1 MRIWNS
7 HQIPFDEI
15 WLHDKPVAMAY
26 IDDRGL
32 RLVGDR
38 KRSNWLE
45 IVGISPAERRN
56 VGLVTGGNRSGMAI
70 FTLEEARALLPQIKE
85 VTQRYYNIVEELR
98 ESLQNPDDAA
108 AVKRLETR
116 INAELQQVGRGGAR
130 NCGVEVKGLWLADFD
145 SGDGYYYCWQLGE
158 DDIEHFHRY
167 ETGFAGRRP
176 IELLG

>member
-1 MRIWNS
+1 
-7 HQIPFDEI
+7 
-15 WLHDKPVAMAY
+15 
-26 IDDRGL
+26 
-32 RLVGDR
+32 
-38 KRSNWLE
+38 
-45 IVGISPAERRN
+45 
-56 VGLVTGGNRSGMAI
+56 MAI
-70 FTLEEARALLPQIKE
+70 FTLEEARALLPHIKE
-85 VTQRYYNIVEELR
+85 VTQRYYDVVEELR

-116 INAELQQVGRGGAR
+116 INAELQKWATEVRD
-130 NCGVEVKGLWLADFD
+130 CGVEVKGLWLADFD